1 MAKKSKDITGI
12 KESTVKEKIL
22 KKVRN
27 ALINKPENPFKEVDF
42 KSALYTEMEEEPVFQ
57 FVMKLKEAGGIFV
70 YCDNEKAVT
79 DNLQLL
85 MQEKK
90 WESIFTIDEKLIG
103 LFTQA
108 GINVKQ
114 ADVDFSNQLAGV
126 TQSDFLIA
134 RFGSVMV
141 SSGLGSGRRMFAF
154 PESHIVIARV
164 SQVVPE
170 LKDALA
176 GIKKKYA
183 HNFPSQIT
191 TITGPSRT
199 ADIEKT
205 LVMGAHG
212 PKELYVFMV
221 DDQ

>member
-27 ALINKPENPFKEVDF
+27 ALISKPENPFKDVDF
-42 KSALYTEMEEEPVFQ
+42 KSAIYSEMEEEPVFQ
-57 FVMKLKEAGGIFV
+57 FVMKLKEAGGNFV

-90 WESIFTIDEKLIG
+90 WDSIYTIDEKLIG

-114 ADVDFSNQLAGV
+114 ADIDFSHQRVGV

-134 RFGSVMV
+134 RFGSIMV
-141 SSGLGSGRRMFAF
+141 SSGLASGRRMFAF

-176 GIKKKYA
+176 AIKKKYA

-212 PKELYVFMV
+212 PKELYVFMI